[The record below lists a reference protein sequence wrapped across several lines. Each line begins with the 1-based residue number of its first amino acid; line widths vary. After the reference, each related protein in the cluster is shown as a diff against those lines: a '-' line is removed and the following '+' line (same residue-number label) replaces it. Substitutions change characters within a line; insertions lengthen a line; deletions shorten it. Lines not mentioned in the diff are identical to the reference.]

1 MLHHVDA
8 IWERQMR
15 PPDCR
20 AHHVTIA
27 CQSLDHGAADETG
40 GTGDHD
46 AAHERPRPNT
56 VSSQA
61 TRTAP
66 TVSAAISL
74 GRPGTITETTA
85 RMPRPIFTAN
95 TRATTAM
102 VEKPLSVAR

>member
-27 CQSLDHGAADETG
+27 RQSLDHGARDETG
-40 GTGDHD
+40 CTGDQD
-46 AAHERPRPNT
+46 AAHERPRSNT

-66 TVSAAISL
+66 KVSAAISL
-74 GRPGTITETTA
+74 GRPGTTTETTA
-85 RMPRPIFTAN
+85 SMPRPIFATN
-95 TRATTAM
+95 TRATA
-102 VEKPLSVAR
+102 